1 MRKNRFLYAFLSAF
15 LFGLSTPLS
24 KIMLSEVPP
33 VLLGGMLYFGSGAGL
48 AVVSLFGSRK
58 KKRFDAADL
67 KWLILS
73 IICGGIIAPVV
84 LLFGLNH
91 TYSGTSSLLLNFEA
105 VATTVI
111 AVLFFKEKANKKIF
125 LSLFLIT
132 VACIILTVNFSE
144 KIAFNSWSL
153 LIVLACLMWGMDNNF
168 SKKMSENDPVTIV
181 MIKGISAGAVNIIL
195 SLIFEKP
202 TIQTSYIA
210 FSAIIGFF
218 CYGVSIVLFI
228 LSLRSIGTSRTSM
241 IFSSAPFFGALVS
254 FVVFRTWPDT
264 IFVLAFS
271 ILAFGILILQ
281 KADFQK

>member
-1 MRKNRFLYAFLSAF
+1 
-15 LFGLSTPLS
+15 
-24 KIMLSEVPP
+24 
-33 VLLGGMLYFGSGAGL
+33 
-48 AVVSLFGSRK
+48 
-58 KKRFDAADL
+58 
-67 KWLILS
+67 
-73 IICGGIIAPVV
+73 
-84 LLFGLNH
+84 
-91 TYSGTSSLLLNFEA
+91 
-105 VATTVI
+105 
-111 AVLFFKEKANKKIF
+111 
-125 LSLFLIT
+125 
-132 VACIILTVNFSE
+132 
-144 KIAFNSWSL
+144 
-153 LIVLACLMWGMDNNF
+153 MWGMDNNF